1 MCRNGNGG
9 LNLRLYWLLAL
20 TLLLTACGGQNITR
34 KSSNTTESLLY
45 AQYQSWQGTPYQLG
59 GLSKT
64 GIDCS
69 GFVYLTF
76 KDKFGVKLPRTT
88 ETQAERGARIY
99 IGQLQAGDLI
109 FFKTGW
115 KTRHVG
121 IYLSDGRFLHAST
134 SKGVIISRL
143 DNVYWKKKYWLS
155 RRILQ

>member
-1 MCRNGNGG
+1 MYRNSNKN
-9 LNLRLYWLLAL
+9 LILRLFGLVAL

-34 KSSNTTESLLY
+34 KSSNTTESKLY

-59 GLSKT
+59 GLSKK

-88 ETQAERGARIY
+88 ATQVKRGKRIY

-143 DNVYWKKKYWLS
+143 DNVYWKKKYW
-155 RRILQ
+155 RAQRILN